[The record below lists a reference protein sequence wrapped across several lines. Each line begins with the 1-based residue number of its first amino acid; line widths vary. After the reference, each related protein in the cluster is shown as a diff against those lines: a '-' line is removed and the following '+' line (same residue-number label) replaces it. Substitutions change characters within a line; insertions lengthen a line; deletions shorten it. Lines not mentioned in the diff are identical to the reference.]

1 MGMSEDTALCV
12 ATRDNDQLFV
22 CPKCGWADH
31 TAQREHG
38 FWEKGTTEDGEHW
51 LMMCTWCN
59 GITPD
64 NKLLPL
70 RMQRLDCKRMKPESE
85 ADDGR

>member
-1 MGMSEDTALCV
+1 MNADDKTLCV
-12 ATRDNDQLFV
+12 ATRENDQMFV

-38 FWEKGTTEDGEHW
+38 FWEHGTTEDGEHW

-59 GITPD
+59 GITPE
-64 NKLLPL
+64 NELLPL
-70 RMQRLDCKRMKPESE
+70 RMQRLGCRRLSIDESE
-85 ADDGR
+85 ADDAV